1 MVDAGRPGLRE
12 RKKSRTRDLIIDV
25 AGRLFLEHGFDAV
38 PLERVADE
46 CEVSVRTILRY
57 FPSKEAVALAR
68 VRDRLDG
75 FAAALAGRDG
85 DAVGFWR
92 EFVAGGVEVFAAH
105 AAQQRAYLTMVFGN
119 RALFGELLSIE
130 HEFEDAL
137 AAAIDEDN
145 AGANP
150 LGARLLAT
158 VLVGGNA
165 ATVRHW
171 VSGEAPID
179 PAVLVEVVDYAARVF
194 RLPETPGAR

>member
-12 RKKSRTRDLIIDV
+12 RKKSKTRDLIIEV
-25 AGRLFLEHGFDAV
+25 ANRLFLGHGYDEV
-38 PLERVADE
+38 SLDRVADE
-46 CEVSVRTILRY
+46 CDVSVRTILRY
-57 FPSKEAVALAR
+57 FPTKESMALAR
-68 VRDRLDG
+68 VRDRLEG
-75 FAAALAGRDG
+75 FTAAIAGRDG

-92 EFVAGGVEVFAAH
+92 EFVAGSVEMFASH
-105 AAQQRAYLTMVFGN
+105 AAQQRVYLTMVFGN

-130 HEFEDAL
+130 HEFEDVL

-145 AGANP
+145 GGANP

-171 VSGEAPID
+171 ISAGGPMD
-179 PAVLVEVVDYAARVF
+179 PAVLLEVVDYAASVF
-194 RLPETPGAR
+194 TLPESPAAR